1 MAGELVLLTSPGCHM
16 CAHARL
22 TLGELG
28 VAWREVA
35 EDSPEGATLTATAP
49 PLRPVLFDAS
59 GAVVA
64 YGRLSARRLRR
75 DIARGRVHANGVERS
90 HDLHR
95 ASRDSVMQ
103 GQTTWHRSA
112 QTSPKP

>member
-1 MAGELVLLTSPGCHM
+1 MAGELILLTAPGCHM

-22 TLGELG
+22 TLDELG
-28 VAWREVA
+28 LAWREVA
-35 EDSPEGATLTATAP
+35 EDSPEGATLIATAP
-49 PLRPVLFDAS
+49 PLRPVLLDAS

-75 DIARGRVHANGVERS
+75 DIARGRVHANGVEHS
-90 HDLHR
+90 QGLHR

-103 GQTTWHRSA
+103 GETRWHHSA